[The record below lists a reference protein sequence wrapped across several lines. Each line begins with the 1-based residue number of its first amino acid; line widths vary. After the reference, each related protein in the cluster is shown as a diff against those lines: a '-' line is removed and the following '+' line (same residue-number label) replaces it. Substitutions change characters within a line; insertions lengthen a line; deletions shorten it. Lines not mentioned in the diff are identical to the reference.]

1 MKYHLQGMGVVGC
14 GLAWFL
20 HKMGRE
26 FTWSDTDAPH
36 TAWRACTG
44 TIYPSGEDR
53 DQYAWHIWRQWI
65 RDPKSPY
72 RFVTEEALYWYCTKA
87 APHGYKLTGVPSGQ
101 RLSDT
106 VGPLKLHEQ
115 VSFHLNAQRFVE
127 WTREQFLPL
136 RMAGFPTG
144 DQLII
149 SHGFNER
156 AKRYL
161 WGWSQHVELD
171 TSALGPERHCLYL
184 RQGRFIM
191 AYAYPIPGTNLHYAG
206 STLLVQS
213 EPRKRMD
220 FKDVERWKANF
231 TKLSDGLIP
240 IKRMVGDVVQGWRP
254 STGSVADESKIPLWT
269 RREDGALV
277 VMPMWH
283 SGVRWL
289 PLVLKEF
296 PLD

>member
-26 FTWSDTDAPH
+26 FTWSDIDAPH

-44 TIYPSGEDR
+44 AIYPSGVPREQDALE
-53 DQYAWHIWRQWI
+53 QWRMWCMT
-65 RDPKSPY
+65 PGPFKH
-72 RFVTEEALYWYCTKA
+72 FTEPALYWYCTKA
-87 APHGYKLTGVPSGQ
+87 MPHGFTTKA
-101 RLSDT
+101 T
-106 VGPLKLHEQ
+106 VEIEKGPLKLHPQ
-115 VSFHLNAQRFVE
+115 TSYHFNAQRFVE

-136 RMAGFPTG
+136 RMTGPSDG
-144 DQLII
+144 DQLVI

-156 AKRYL
+156 ATRYL

-171 TSALGPERHCLYL
+171 TTALGNARHCLYL

-191 AYAYPIPGTNLHYAG
+191 AYAYPVPGTNLHYAG

-213 EPRKRMD
+213 EPRKRND
-220 FKDVERWKANF
+220 FKDVERWQTNF
-231 TKLSDGLIP
+231 TKLSGGLIP
-240 IKRMVGDVVQGWRP
+240 IKRMVGDVIQGWRP